1 MNIIRFLLTGLFG
14 FFSLLLITN
23 VAYAEDSVTGD
34 VVYANGGIG
43 IDNADEMRA
52 KAGEYNLRL
61 YMSEGK
67 LGHFISDVQISITD
81 KHGLAL
87 DLPNSGPMLFLKMKK
102 GSYKV
107 TAKYNDVT
115 INRNVTISS

>member
-1 MNIIRFLLTGLFG
+1 MMNIIRFLLTGLFG

-23 VAYAEDSVTGD
+23 VAYAEGSVTGD

-43 IDNADEMRA
+43 INNADEMRA

-67 LGHFISDVQISITD
+67 LGRFISDVQISITD
-81 KHGLAL
+81 KHGWL
-87 DLPNSGPMLFLKMKK
+87 
-102 GSYKV
+102 
-107 TAKYNDVT
+107 
-115 INRNVTISS
+115 